1 MKLVI
6 SFVFGALV
14 LVASALD
21 SSALV
26 TSALAQAGDPTG
38 TWLTESGD
46 TRVRIAK
53 CGAAWCGTIV
63 ASTHPKDVNN
73 PDAAK
78 RDRAL
83 VGVQMISEIVP
94 SGDGFS
100 GQLYNP
106 QDGKTYLGKLKL
118 TGAKEM
124 QLSGCILGGLFC
136 RSQTWTKVN

>member
-1 MKLVI
+1 MKPIVAAALGV
-6 SFVFGALV
+6 FVLA
-14 LVASALD
+14 
-21 SSALV
+21 
-26 TSALAQAGDPTG
+26 TPALAQSGDPSG

-53 CGAAWCGTIV
+53 CGASWCGTIV

-118 TGAKEM
+118 TGAK
-124 QLSGCILGGLFC
+124 
-136 RSQTWTKVN
+136 